1 MAKGFLDIMRKKQ
14 KREQQRKDI
23 KSGKRDP
30 EYIEKLSGSQKRLAK
45 AIYDANQ
52 KKKKNK

>member
-14 KREQQRKDI
+14 KREQQRKDV

-30 EYIEKLSGSQKRLAK
+30 EYIQKLSGSQKRLAK

-52 KKKKNK
+52 KKKKK